1 MSDRKLLYVTQ
12 ELDPYTAIS
21 SISKTIRTLPQYA
34 NENGYEVRILMPR
47 YGVINERRHRLHEV
61 VRLSG
66 MNIIVDDEDYPLII
80 KVASLPGARLQ
91 VYFLDN
97 EEFFKRKF
105 VFQDEEE
112 KDFEDNQERMVF
124 FCKGVMEIIKKFGW
138 PPDVIHCH
146 GPLTSLVPFYV
157 KSAYQND
164 PVFQDAKLIYSIY
177 DNGLGENFD
186 EKFFE
191 LAAINDLD
199 SDSLSNF
206 NEDGKVNLHNGG
218 IYHSDAL
225 IIGNES
231 LSADVLSM
239 IEKSE
244 KPLLPHMADEEL
256 AVACLDFYDQLIG
269 EEA

>member
-21 SISKTIRTLPQYA
+21 SISKTVKTLPQFA

-105 VFQDEEE
+105 VFQDGDEN
-112 KDFEDNQERMVF
+112 DFEDNQERMVF

-164 PVFQDAKLIYSIY
+164 PVFQDAKLVYSVY
-177 DNGLGENFD
+177 DNGLGSNFD
-186 EKFFE
+186 KKFFE
-191 LAAINDLD
+191 LAAINDLNEE
-199 SDSLSNF
+199 SLSSF
-206 NEDGKVNLHNGG
+206 NDDGRVNLHLGG
-218 IYHSDAL
+218 IINSDAV
-225 IIGNES
+225 IVGNENID
-231 LSADVLSM
+231 ANVLEC
-239 IEKSE
+239 IEKNE
-244 KPLLPHMADEEL
+244 KPQLPLTPNEEL
-256 AVACLDFYDQLIG
+256 ASACLEFYDQLIG